1 MRLYEPK
8 PLNGGLSQTKGVVM
22 KLWYDDKKIPL
33 WIEVLAVVVSGV
45 FVGLAFGL
53 MLLGYNLAFLL
64 Y

>member
-1 MRLYEPK
+1 
-8 PLNGGLSQTKGVVM
+8 M

-33 WIEVLAVVVSGV
+33 WVEVLAVIVSGV